1 MRVYMIGWHW
11 THPADFRIDR
21 PNGVHGMQLI
31 LVQSKACICMG
42 ETEYF
47 TEANTAFLTSS
58 CFPHSLRA
66 AGEEYADDWIRFE
79 LEEGDNG
86 FLDSLGMEFNTPIKL
101 PSDTVSELI
110 RICRDIY
117 ESDNTEKDA
126 VIRCL
131 MTAIMLQLKSAY
143 SPTHRN
149 VQTHYD
155 SELDSIRQQIY
166 DTPAFDWTIPVIAEK
181 LNLSVAH
188 FQRLYK
194 QRYGVSC
201 TKDILTSRMELAK
214 QLLSK
219 NDLTAVEVSEKCGY
233 TDYSHFSRVFQKYA
247 CVSPAKFRKDHLKK

>member
-1 MRVYMIGWHW
+1 MRINMIGWHW
-11 THPADFRIDR
+11 THPADFNIER

-31 LVQSKACICMG
+31 LVRSKARIIMG
-42 ETEYF
+42 ETEYNA
-47 TEANTAFLTSS
+47 ESNTAFLTSS
-58 CFPHSLRA
+58 CFPHSLHG

-79 LEEGDNG
+79 LEEGDKD
-86 FLDSLGMEFNTPIKL
+86 FLDSLGMEFNVPVKL
-101 PSDTVSELI
+101 PTDSVSELI

-117 ESDNTEKDA
+117 ESDDTEKEA

-131 MTAIMLQLKSAY
+131 MNAIMLQIKSAY
-143 SPTHRN
+143 SPKHR

-155 SELDSIRQQIY
+155 SELDSVRQQIY
-166 DTPAFDWTIPVIAEK
+166 DSPSYDWTIPAIAEK

-219 NDLTAVEVSEKCGY
+219 NDLSAVEISEKCGY
-233 TDYSHFSRVFQKYA
+233 TDYSHFSRVFLKYA
-247 CVSPAKFRKDHLKK
+247 CVSPAKYRKDHLKN